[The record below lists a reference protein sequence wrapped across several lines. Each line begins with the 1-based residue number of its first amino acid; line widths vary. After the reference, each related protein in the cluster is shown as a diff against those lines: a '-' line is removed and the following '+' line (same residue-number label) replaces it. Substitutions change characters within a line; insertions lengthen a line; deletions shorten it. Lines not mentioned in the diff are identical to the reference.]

1 MKKIIELAEK
11 YLAHD
16 MDDRNTWS
24 NSWMREND
32 TMLCELLDAIAHRRK
47 LEQTPITED
56 WLKEHGFK
64 NEYHGIW
71 TKILRHWKD
80 CDNFSHT
87 IGLSVS
93 SQNIYNTMEGELSL
107 IVNADSKGYLS
118 KSIYS
123 LADLYDA
130 MELCGIKMED

>member
-11 YLAHD
+11 YCDSAYSDDEALAQLEFVLH
-16 MDDRNTWS
+16 
-24 NSWMREND
+24 E
-32 TMLCELLDAIAHRRK
+32 RRV

-64 NEYHGIW
+64 NERLGTWSNI
-71 TKILRHWKD
+71 RRWKD
-80 CDNFSHT
+80 CDNFTHT
-87 IGLSVS
+87 VGASVS

-107 IVNADSKGYLS
+107 IVNADSKGYLA
-118 KSIYS
+118 KSINT

-130 MELCGIKMED
+130 CSLCGINLEV